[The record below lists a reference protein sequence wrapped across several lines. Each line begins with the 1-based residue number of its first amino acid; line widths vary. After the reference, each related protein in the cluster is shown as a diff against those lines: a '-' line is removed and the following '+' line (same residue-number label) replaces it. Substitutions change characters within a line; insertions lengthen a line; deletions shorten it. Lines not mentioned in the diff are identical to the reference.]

1 MNGWKVL
8 RSRTRAHP
16 YAADAVLVAFMFAG
30 SIAVSLPGRKA
41 DFVLTTPGVVAG
53 ALVCLALVVR
63 RKWPL
68 SVLAFT
74 TLGTMA
80 AIVAT
85 DGRTPYTAM
94 VAVAAYTVASRNER
108 VLAWASGATAAAV
121 LAATAVLFTTMS
133 WSSPRTVEPIAWLGM
148 AVALGYALRTR
159 RAYIA
164 AVEERARR
172 AERTREEEAR
182 RQVAEERLRIA
193 RELHDVV
200 AHHIALISVQS
211 GVATHLLRTQPDD
224 AAIALGHV
232 REASRSVLDEL
243 STLLGVLRQPE
254 DTGAPR
260 EPTPGLARLDELVD
274 RFVTAGLKVDVVT
287 SGRPRPLSPAAD
299 LAAYRIVQESLTN
312 AQKHGAGGGT
322 HVRLA
327 YDQDG
332 LRIEVHNQGGNPLG
346 AELPASGGHGI
357 IGMKE
362 RATSLGGTLR
372 AVAEPDGAF
381 RVTATLPR
389 PEKDT
394 HDHDPGTAGRRPGPD
409 PCGLPG
415 TDRLRAGPA
424 GGG

>member
-1 MNGWKVL
+1 MSGWEFVRAKARAYPYVL
-8 RSRTRAHP
+8 DALLATFLFTASL
-16 YAADAVLVAFMFAG
+16 AASQSDRG
-30 SIAVSLPGRKA
+30 PG
-41 DFVLTTPGVVAG
+41 FVVTVPSVVAG
-53 ALVCLALVVR
+53 ALISLALVVR
-63 RKWPL
+63 RRRPFP
-68 SVLAFT
+68 VLAFT
-74 TLGTMA
+74 TAGTA
-80 AIVAT
+80 VAIVVT
-85 DGRTPYTAM
+85 DGKTPYAAM

-108 VLAWASGATAAAV
+108 TLAWASGAAAAAV
-121 LAATAVLFTTMS
+121 LVLTALLFTTTS
-133 WSSPRTVEPIAWLGM
+133 WGNPQSLEPIGWIGM

-164 AVEERARR
+164 AIEERVRR
-172 AERTREEEAR
+172 AEQTREEEAGR
-182 RQVAEERLRIA
+182 RVAEERLRIA

-211 GVATHLLRTQPDD
+211 GVATHLLRSQPDD

-254 DTGAPR
+254 DAGAPT

-287 SGRPRPLSPAAD
+287 SGRPRPLSAAAD

-312 AQKHGAGGGT
+312 AQKHGAGGDT
-322 HVRLA
+322 RVRLA
-327 YDQDG
+327 HDFDA
-332 LRIEVHNQGGNPLG
+332 LHIEVHSRGGH
-346 AELPASGGHGI
+346 PASTEAPPSGGHGI
-357 IGMKE
+357 LGMTE

-389 PEKDT
+389 PEKD
-394 HDHDPGTAGRRPGPD
+394 AV
-409 PCGLPG
+409 
-415 TDRLRAGPA
+415 
-424 GGG
+424 

>member
-1 MNGWKVL
+1 MSGWEFV
-8 RSRTRAHP
+8 RAKARAYP
-16 YAADAVLVAFMFAG
+16 FVVDAALAAFLFAG
-30 SIAVSLPGRKA
+30 SLAASQPGHEP
-41 DFVLTTPGVVAG
+41 DFVLTAPAVVVG
-53 ALVCLALVVR
+53 ALVCLALVFR
-63 RKWPL
+63 RRGPL
-68 SVLAFT
+68 TVLALT
-74 TLGTMA
+74 TLGTVA
-80 AIVAT
+80 EIIVT
-85 DGRTPYTAM
+85 DGRTPYTAI

-108 VLAWASGATAAAV
+108 VLAWVSGAAAV
-121 LAATAVLFTTMS
+121 VVLVSAAILFTTAS
-133 WSSPRTVEPIAWLGM
+133 WSNPRSLEPIAWIGM

-164 AVEERARR
+164 AIEERVRR
-172 AERTREEEAR
+172 AEQTREEEAGR
-182 RQVAEERLRIA
+182 RVAEERLRIA

-211 GVATHLLRTQPDD
+211 GVATHLLRSQPDD

-254 DTGAPR
+254 DAGAPT

-274 RFVTAGLKVDVVT
+274 RFVTAGLKVDIVT
-287 SGRPRPLSPAAD
+287 SGRPRPLSAAAD

-312 AQKHGAGGGT
+312 AQKHGAGGDT
-322 HVRLA
+322 RVRLA
-327 YDQDG
+327 HDFDA
-332 LRIEVHNQGGNPLG
+332 LHIEVHNRGGH
-346 AELPASGGHGI
+346 PASTETPPSGGHGI
-357 IGMKE
+357 LGMTE

-394 HDHDPGTAGRRPGPD
+394 A
-409 PCGLPG
+409 
-415 TDRLRAGPA
+415 
-424 GGG
+424 